1 MTFPGLLS
9 ERFYAENLHD
19 VMRNTPENNFITSP
33 LANYVKYGDGTPVIL
48 IHGIAASLHDWDE
61 LIPELTQH
69 GYASYALDL
78 LGHGDSP
85 KPDTRS
91 YHMDWLFEHFLQWVQ
106 SLRLTEPAIVVGHS
120 LGGHIALE
128 YARRVSAWT
137 RGLILVNPFYS
148 RSQLP
153 FLLRNTYGHT
163 NLRSLIVSRIPEW
176 MFRLV
181 VDFTSVSMGHSAGAM
196 HALPEKIRAQTALD
210 YTRTAPGVYS
220 VPNDL
225 ADLTETLHQITI
237 PALVVWGDRDRTLAP
252 SSFTKLVEAM
262 PRAVGRSIRAGHVP
276 HQSHA
281 NEFNRYVMEFLRGLA
296 PADT

>member
-1 MTFPGLLS
+1 
-9 ERFYAENLHD
+9 
-19 VMRNTPENNFITSP
+19 MRNTPESNFIP
-33 LANYVKYGDGTPVIL
+33 PAAAHYVQHGNGTPVIL

-69 GYASYALDL
+69 GFASYALDL

-91 YHMDWLFEHFLQWVQ
+91 YHMDWIFDHFMGWMQ
-106 SLRLTEPAIVVGHS
+106 SLHLTEPAILVGHS

-153 FLLRNTYGHT
+153 LLLRRTYGHSRLR
-163 NLRSLIVSRIPEW
+163 NLIAARIPEW
-176 MFRLV
+176 MFRFV
-181 VDFTSVSMGHSAGAM
+181 VDITSVSMGHSAGAM
-196 HALPEKIRAQTALD
+196 HSLPEKVRAQTALD
-210 YTRTAPGVYS
+210 YKRTAPGVYS

-225 ADLTETLHQITI
+225 LDLTDSLHQISMPT
-237 PALVVWGDRDRTLAP
+237 LVVWGDRDKTLAP
-252 SSFTKLVEAM
+252 ASFPKLVEAM
-262 PRAVGRSIRAGHVP
+262 PRAVGRSIPAGHVP
-276 HQSHA
+276 HQSNA
-281 NEFNRYVMEFLRGLA
+281 AEFGEIALPFLKQFRS
-296 PADT
+296 PV